1 MSIDGGDVVGTRNPQ
16 IEKRVFSLPP
26 SLSTF
31 SSSLSSASSSSSS
44 SSLRGVSWQPK
55 KHGSKDSRRNKGDE
69 NATHSVSV
77 PPTLTAVDRDGGS
90 VYGDVS
96 HILSPFNF
104 AFSDFPFE
112 INRTTGSVTLKNVVD
127 FEAGQE
133 EQIS

>member
-1 MSIDGGDVVGTRNPQ
+1 MFLGSPRNTAARIVDGTKETRTPLT
-16 IEKRVFSLPP
+16 VL
-26 SLSTF
+26 
-31 SSSLSSASSSSSS
+31 
-44 SSLRGVSWQPK
+44 VS
-55 KHGSKDSRRNKGDE
+55 
-69 NATHSVSV
+69 

-104 AFSDFPFE
+104 AFSDFPFA